1 MGRDRLNIDELFKF
15 YYRPLCLY
23 ATHYVQDVEM
33 AKDIVQD
40 CFSSLWEKM
49 NNEKS
54 CEVSNMK
61 AYLYV
66 MVKNRSLDYL
76 SQENLFKSGVSF
88 TELEETLL
96 DEEVEERSVMEARM
110 WTAIDAL
117 PERCRE
123 VFLLHKRDGLK
134 YQEIAEKF
142 HISVHTVDSHI
153 QKAFRLIRG
162 GHIKCICFSLTKI
175 QCFHVVIFGV
185 SIVTGLNV

>member
-123 VFLLHKRDGLK
+123 VFLFHKRDGLK

-153 QKAFRLIRG
+153 QKAFRLIREG
-162 GHIKCICFSLTKI
+162 AYKVYMFL
-175 QCFHVVIFGV
+175 F
-185 SIVTGLNV
+185 N

>member
-66 MVKNRSLDYL
+66 MVKNRSLD
-76 SQENLFKSGVSF
+76 
-88 TELEETLL
+88 
-96 DEEVEERSVMEARM
+96 EEVEERSVMEARM

-153 QKAFRLIRG
+153 QKAFRLIREG
-162 GHIKCICFSLTKI
+162 AYKVYMFL
-175 QCFHVVIFGV
+175 F
-185 SIVTGLNV
+185 N

>member
-1 MGRDRLNIDELFKF
+1 
-15 YYRPLCLY
+15 
-23 ATHYVQDVEM
+23 M

-142 HISVHTVDSHI
+142 HISVHTCLLYTSPSPRD
-153 QKAFRLIRG
+153 RG
-162 GHIKCICFSLTKI
+162 
-175 QCFHVVIFGV
+175 
-185 SIVTGLNV
+185 

>member
-88 TELEETLL
+88 TELEEKCLCFVLRHYQKNKL
-96 DEEVEERSVMEARM
+96 DTRQ
-110 WTAIDAL
+110 AL
-117 PERCRE
+117 KVQGKAWSGWKGRRKEP
-123 VFLLHKRDGLK
+123 VFPVFIWAGCG
-134 YQEIAEKF
+134 YIAGVYCLGGY
-142 HISVHTVDSHI
+142 IS
-153 QKAFRLIRG
+153 
-162 GHIKCICFSLTKI
+162 
-175 QCFHVVIFGV
+175 
-185 SIVTGLNV
+185 